1 MTPRPV
7 RVLLV
12 EDDSAIRRFL
22 RMTLQ
27 GEGIAVLEVESGAEA
42 LAEVGRQLPDLV
54 ILDLGL
60 PDMDGIEV
68 VRRLRAWTDLPVIVL
83 SARSAETEK
92 VLALDC
98 GADDYLTKPFGS
110 LELLARLRLHLRKRV
125 FEGGA
130 RPAIF
135 EFGRIQVDLSLRRV
149 TRDSNL
155 VHLTPT
161 EYKLLGALI
170 KGAGKVLTHAHLL
183 REVWGDGSARNN
195 HYLRI
200 YMGHLRQKLEEN
212 PGRPQFIVTE
222 SGIGY
227 RLLSDFPHN

>member
-1 MTPRPV
+1 MTSRQA

-27 GEGIAVLEVESGAEA
+27 GEGIFVFEVETGAEA
-42 LAEVGRQLPDLV
+42 LAEIGRQMPDLV

-60 PDMDGIEV
+60 PDIEGIEV
-68 VRRLRAWTDLPVIVL
+68 VRRLRVWTDVPIVVL
-83 SARSAETEK
+83 SARSAEAEK
-92 VLALDC
+92 VLALDS
-98 GADDYLTKPFGS
+98 GADDYLTKPFGH
-110 LELLARLRLHLRKRV
+110 LELLARLRLHLRKR
-125 FEGGA
+125 A
-130 RPAIF
+130 NDRDAQPASF
-135 EFGRIQVDLSLRRV
+135 EFGPIHVDLALRRV
-149 TRDSNL
+149 TRDSVL
-155 VHLTPT
+155 IHLTPT

-170 KGAGKVLTHAHLL
+170 KRAGKVLTHAHLL

-212 PGRPQFIVTE
+212 PGRPKFIITE
-222 SGIGY
+222 SGVGY
-227 RLLSDFPHN
+227 RLLSDSPND